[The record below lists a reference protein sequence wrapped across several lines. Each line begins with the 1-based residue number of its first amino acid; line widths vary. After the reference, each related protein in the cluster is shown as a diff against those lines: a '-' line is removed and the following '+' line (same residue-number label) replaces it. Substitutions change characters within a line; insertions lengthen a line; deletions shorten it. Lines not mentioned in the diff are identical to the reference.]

1 MKEQNFSD
9 ANVAGYGG
17 SDYFCGA
24 LHIEQVS
31 DKLAGNSGY
40 FLYPNDNH
48 TVPTP
53 VRTVNASATCSRCNA
68 TGKRDRFYFSASEN
82 LLKRYI
88 MSNQTTT
95 LSTGKARTSATAAIR
110 QWMRRENRTATRLM
124 RGISDRTVTNAEVLR
139 DVNAALSLTTLLV
152 VAESG
157 SIAVITLTLA
167 WCAIAFNRLR
177 KGGEL

>member
-1 MKEQNFSD
+1 MKKQNFSD

-24 LHIEQVS
+24 LHIDEVS

-53 VRTVNASATCSRCNA
+53 VRTVNASATSSRCNA

-82 LLKRYI
+82 LLKRYT
-88 MSNQTTT
+88 MTNQTTT
-95 LSTGKARTSATAAIR
+95 LGAGKARTSATAAIR
-110 QWMRRENRTATRLM
+110 EWMRRENRTATRLM

-167 WCAIAFNRLR
+167 WCALSLIQLK

>member
-24 LHIEQVS
+24 LHIDEVS

-53 VRTVNASATCSRCNA
+53 VRTVNASATSSRCNA

-82 LLKRYI
+82 LLKRYT
-88 MSNQTTT
+88 MTNQTTT
-95 LSTGKARTSATAAIR
+95 LGAGKARTSATAAIR
-110 QWMRRENRTATRLM
+110 EWMRRENRTATRLM

-139 DVNAALSLTTLLV
+139 AVNAALSLTTLLV

-167 WCAIAFNRLR
+167 WCALSLIQLK

>member
-9 ANVAGYGG
+9 ANVAGYGI
-17 SDYFCGA
+17 SDYFCSV
-24 LHIEQVS
+24 LHIAEVS

-53 VRTVNASATCSRCNA
+53 VRTVNASATSARCKT
-68 TGKRDRFYFSASEN
+68 TGKRNRFCFSAIINVLMS
-82 LLKRYI
+82 YI

-110 QWMRRENRTATRLM
+110 EWMRRENRTATRLM

-157 SIAVITLTLA
+157 SIAVITLALA
-167 WCAIAFNRLR
+167 WCAVSFNQLR

>member
-24 LHIEQVS
+24 LHIDEVS

-53 VRTVNASATCSRCNA
+53 VRTVNASATSSRCNA

-82 LLKRYI
+82 LLKRYT
-88 MSNQTTT
+88 MTNQTTT
-95 LSTGKARTSATAAIR
+95 LGAGKARTSATAAIR
-110 QWMRRENRTATRLM
+110 EWMRRENRTATRLM

-167 WCAIAFNRLR
+167 WCALSLIQLK